1 MNNPTTYTKPNTLG
15 DLLISTHLR
24 INAKLEVSTEA
35 IPLGTPLIVV
45 SDDEGYTAS
54 VAPANEANGILLE
67 NCEETSKVGVLISGE
82 IKASFYK
89 DKPLSNELRTNLLK
103 NQIVLY

>member
-35 IPLGTPLIVV
+35 IPLGTPLVV
-45 SDDEGYTAS
+45 IAGEEGYIAS

-82 IKASFYK
+82 IKESFYRE
-89 DKPLSNELRTNLLK
+89 KPLSIELRTNLLK
-103 NQIVLY
+103 NQIILY